1 MSDWVWKMLY
11 QPDDKENWP
20 AKVTHAE
27 DGQEGGQGALGRTGS
42 TLLIEG
48 AGGHAQCAGH
58 TYTTSCLCVCTRGL
72 CETLCASVSFY
83 VLFIYK

>member
-27 DGQEGGQGALGRTGS
+27 DGQEGGQGALGWPAGS
-42 TLLIEG
+42 P
-48 AGGHAQCAGH
+48 H
-58 TYTTSCLCVCTRGL
+58 
-72 CETLCASVSFY
+72 
-83 VLFIYK
+83 